1 MIIDN
6 EEYKDFTEY
15 INDKTKQNM
24 NSIAKTRL
32 IFIILLTIEIIDV
45 FILFIIIFTK
55 FRQII
60 NTKLI
65 IGILII
71 SIISILA
78 ISAILSIINS
88 IERNNQ
94 MIEVLHKKNEIEK
107 KKDTK

>member
-6 EEYKDFTEY
+6 EEYKDLTEY
-15 INDKTKQNM
+15 INDKTRQNM
-24 NSIAKTRL
+24 NSTLYARVVFVTL
-32 IFIILLTIEIIDV
+32 ITIEIISV

-65 IGILII
+65 IGVLII
-71 SIISILA
+71 SIISILV